1 MSSFPTFSPPFP
13 DPANSLKAQLTN
25 PRFKDGTHWFM
36 SATDNLKP
44 EYAIDGLKGYQ
55 TGRFTHAH
63 SHIIN
68 RAKGDTFFVG
78 IDTQLILK
86 LFESKI

>member
-1 MSSFPTFSPPFP
+1 
-13 DPANSLKAQLTN
+13 
-25 PRFKDGTHWFM
+25 M

-86 LFESKI
+86 LFESKIWLILSFFQEAIAVRIDIELLRWE